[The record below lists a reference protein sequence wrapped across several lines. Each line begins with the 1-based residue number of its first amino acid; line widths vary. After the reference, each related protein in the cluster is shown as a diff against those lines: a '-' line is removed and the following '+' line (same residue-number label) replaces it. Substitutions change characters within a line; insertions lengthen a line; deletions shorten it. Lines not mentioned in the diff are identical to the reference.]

1 MTILSA
7 AMILFLVMDPIGNT
21 ACFSI
26 LLKDVDSRRH
36 RWIVL
41 REVCIALLILVIFLF
56 AGRELLD
63 FLDIS
68 QASLGI
74 SGGVILFLI
83 AIDMIFHGSSG
94 HFTTCE
100 EEEPFIVPMAIPLV
114 AGPSAMATVMLLMA
128 REPEKWLNWFLALLL
143 AWFASSLILMF
154 SKQVG
159 HFLGS
164 KGLAA
169 LTRLM
174 GMILIIVAVE
184 MLIKGA
190 NQAFLH

>member
-1 MTILSA
+1 MTMLSA

-26 LLKDVDSRRH
+26 LLKNVDERRH
-36 RWIVL
+36 QKIVL
-41 REVCIALLILVIFLF
+41 REVCIALLILVVFLF
-56 AGRELLD
+56 AGRELLR

-83 AIDMIFHGSSG
+83 AIDMIFHGANG

-100 EEEPFIVPMAIPLV
+100 EDEPFIVPLAIPLV
-114 AGPSAMATVMLLMA
+114 AGPSSMATVMLLMA
-128 REPEKWLNWFLALLL
+128 REPARWRDWFLALLL
-143 AWFASSLILMF
+143 AWFVSSVILLL

-159 HFLGS
+159 HLLG
-164 KGLAA
+164 KRGLAA

-184 MLIKGA
+184 MLIKGI

>member
-1 MTILSA
+1 MLSA

-26 LLKDVDSRRH
+26 LLKDVDARRH

-56 AGRELLD
+56 AGRELLR

-83 AIDMIFHGSSG
+83 AIDMIFHGATSR
-94 HFTTCE
+94 FTTSE
-100 EEEPFIVPMAIPLV
+100 EDEPFIVPLAIPLV

-128 REPEKWLNWFLALLL
+128 REPARWRDWFLALLL
-143 AWFASSLILMF
+143 AWCASSVILLF

-159 HFLGS
+159 HLLGNR
-164 KGLAA
+164 GLAA

-184 MLIKGA
+184 MLIKGI

>member
-1 MTILSA
+1 MLSA

-26 LLKDVDSRRH
+26 LLKDVDARRH

-41 REVCIALLILVIFLF
+41 REGGIALLILVIFLF
-56 AGRELLD
+56 AGRELLR

-68 QASLGI
+68 QASLAFRGGHSFPDRDRHDFPRFDRPFYDERRRGTFHRADGYS
-74 SGGVILFLI
+74 SGGRSIG
-83 AIDMIFHGSSG
+83 DGHGDAPDG
-94 HFTTCE
+94 
-100 EEEPFIVPMAIPLV
+100 
-114 AGPSAMATVMLLMA
+114 A
-128 REPEKWLNWFLALLL
+128 RTEKWLDWLLALLL
-143 AWFASSLILMF
+143 AWCASSVILLF

-159 HFLGS
+159 HLLGNR
-164 KGLAA
+164 GLAA

-184 MLIKGA
+184 MLIKGI